1 MRSRAILIVL
11 AFGLLTLSPWSGAT
25 AQEPAATP
33 ALVPPIRPFL
43 GYFFLLEDVPRVHLP
58 ARPSEPYFPVDPIF
72 KGASYNQRYQ
82 ILCQRLVLER
92 LYDAACLTLATP
104 TMPTRVSHPRPELDF
119 AQFAAQLQERAR
131 AFEQVQRA
139 RS

>member
-1 MRSRAILIVL
+1 MRGVNKVIPIGNATDVWT
-11 AFGLLTLSPWSGAT
+11 AFCEGRLG
-25 AQEPAATP
+25 
-33 ALVPPIRPFL
+33 PIRPFL

-58 ARPSEPYFPVDPIF
+58 VRPSEPYFPVDSIF
-72 KGASYNQRYQ
+72 KGASYSQRYQ

-104 TMPTRVSHPRPELDF
+104 TMPTRVSHPRPELDL

-131 AFEQVQRA
+131 AFVQVQRA